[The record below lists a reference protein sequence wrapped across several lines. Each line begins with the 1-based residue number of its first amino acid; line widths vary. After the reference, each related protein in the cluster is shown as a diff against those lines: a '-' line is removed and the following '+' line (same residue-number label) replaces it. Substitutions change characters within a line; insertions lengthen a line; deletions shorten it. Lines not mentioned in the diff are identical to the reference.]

1 MNEQTTRMSD
11 QFRPGDMLTK
21 MDVCRLFCERLRIS
35 KSTYY
40 KYVYPQLKFQ
50 PVADALLRYGMR
62 SRGAERMP
70 YSIAIGILNK
80 MTGNRQQGDPFD
92 HELARYMK

>member
-1 MNEQTTRMSD
+1 MNEQPTKISE
-11 QFRPGDMLTK
+11 QFSPGDMLAK

-35 KSTYY
+35 RSTYY

-50 PVADALLRYGMR
+50 PVADTLLRYGLR
-62 SRGAERMP
+62 SGGVERMP
-70 YSIAIGILNK
+70 YTIAIGILNK
-80 MTGNRQQGDPFD
+80 MTGNRQQDDPYD